1 MSNVSVDVREEKFRR
16 LLSLLLDEDPL
27 VVLDK
32 LRVISLVVFYGVQMG
47 LSDDEIIKMCLREI
61 GGGG

>member
-1 MSNVSVDVREEKFRR
+1 MVDGSADVREEKYRR

-47 LSDDEIIKMCLREI
+47 LSDDEIVKMCLREV
-61 GGGG
+61 GSD